1 MFKLLKKQFFLIKEL
16 NKSGWYVMKKSN
28 TFLRLKYSKVKSKF
42 FVLNLLILSLT
53 VVSCSSGDL
62 KDPNIILISIDD
74 LRADHLGCY
83 GYNRDTSP
91 NIDSFARDNI
101 LFTKCYIHEAWTLP
115 SHISMLTSLYPI
127 THGVDMRHRLDSD
140 IVTLAAILKKG
151 GYETAGFVS
160 GGPWTNP
167 EYGFGQGFDHYSAGE
182 VERNAEYQ
190 NTLIRKHLERN
201 KGGKLFLFIHYFDV
215 HSDRNK
221 LPYGA
226 PPPYDNLF
234 SAGYD
239 GSFTGG
245 EGNIFASKYLA
256 HVNKKQ
262 IRLKENDLKYII
274 SLFDNGIAYMD
285 KCIGDLFEM
294 LKSMDLFDNSLIIIT
309 ADHGEE
315 FQEHGY
321 MLHSNP
327 YYYEEIMHVPL
338 VVKLPRAD
346 DNFKSRKRGNV
357 IDGLVESI
365 DMMPTILDLLG
376 IKGPRIQGKSLI
388 GLIKG
393 DDKGKEYVFG
403 FGSNGSVFIR
413 SERWKMLNDSGL
425 KEGRF
430 KLFDLNSD
438 PMERVNLISKGLKIE
453 RILKE
458 KLKEKM
464 ELSRKLREE
473 LLSGKGMSQDVESNH
488 KDVSLTEEEKEKLR
502 ALGYLQ

>member
-1 MFKLLKKQFFLIKEL
+1 MQKC
-16 NKSGWYVMKKSN
+16 N
-28 TFLRLKYSKVKSKF
+28 TFLRLKYSKVKSIF

-53 VVSCSSGDL
+53 LVSCSSGDL
-62 KDPNIILISIDD
+62 KHQNIILISIDD

-91 NIDSFARDNI
+91 NIDSLARDNI
-101 LFTKCYIHEAWTLP
+101 LFAKCYIHQAWTLP

-127 THGVDMRHRLDSD
+127 THGVDMRHSLDSA
-140 IVTLAAILKKG
+140 IVTLAEILKNED
-151 GYETAGFVS
+151 YITMGFAS
-160 GGPWTNP
+160 GGAWTDAK
-167 EYGFGQGFDHYSAGE
+167 YGFSRGFKIYYSGKSKE
-182 VERNAEYQ
+182 SAEDKS
-190 NTLIRKHLERN
+190 TLIREHLETH
-201 KGGKLFLFIHYFDV
+201 KGEKLFLFLHYFDV
-215 HSDRNK
+215 HSGFNK
-221 LPYGA
+221 LPYDA
-226 PPPYDNLF
+226 PPPFNNLF
-234 SAGYD
+234 SHKYHGD
-239 GSFTGG
+239 FQGG
-245 EGNIFASKYLA
+245 VGATFASEHLKY
-256 HVNKKQ
+256 VNTHNITLERK
-262 IRLKENDLKYII
+262 DLDYII
-274 SLFDNGIAYMD
+274 SLYDNGIAYMD

-327 YYYEEIMHVPL
+327 YDYEEIMHVPL
-338 VVKLPRAD
+338 VMKLPQAGD
-346 DNFKSRKRGNV
+346 DFKSRKSGNV

-376 IKGPRIQGKSLI
+376 IKGPRMQGKSLI

-438 PMERVNLISKGLKIE
+438 PMERVNLIDKGLAIE
-453 RILKE
+453 KILKE
-458 KLKEKM
+458 KLKERM
-464 ELSRKLREE
+464 ELSRNLRKE
-473 LLSGKGMSQDVESNH
+473 LLRGRGMSQDVESNH
-488 KDVSLTEEEKEKLR
+488 KDVSLTEEEKEKLK